1 MASVWQF
8 LGRRLNRSLSEQLEA
23 SLERERLF
31 REDFTASVIHQLRQH
46 MDSTFARERLSR
58 QDFSSHLAAQLREY
72 MDQRLASGSSPRI
85 PLVMSPGARIYTH
98 TLDGH
103 RIFLDPNE
111 PYITF
116 HVLENGEWER
126 PTREAIRNLLAPGGC
141 YLDVGANIGLHVLL
155 ADMVVGVSGKVIA
168 LEPHPISA
176 KLLRDNLEINGMDS
190 RVAAFEAAA
199 AEVDGGARR
208 FELFPEHS
216 SMSGFTIKPERVA
229 ARRALQESVEVP
241 LVSLDALVRRLG
253 VAPDLIKIDVEGF
266 ELQVL
271 RGATEI
277 LSGDHDTAVMIEHA
291 PHLADSLLGDGAA
304 DAVIEMFSQN
314 DFVCFL
320 ILPGGCQAVS
330 DDDMRNAHGDL
341 LFMRRNSPRIA
352 HLSAPG

>member
-1 MASVWQF
+1 
-8 LGRRLNRSLSEQLEA
+8 
-23 SLERERLF
+23 
-31 REDFTASVIHQLRQH
+31 
-46 MDSTFARERLSR
+46 
-58 QDFSSHLAAQLREY
+58 LAAQLREY
-72 MDQRLASGSSPRI
+72 IDQRLPGSSSQGI
-85 PLVMSPGARIYTH
+85 PLVMAPGARIYTH
-98 TLDGH
+98 TSDGH

-126 PTREAIRNLLAPGGC
+126 STRDAIRNLLAPGDC

-155 ADMVVGVSGKVIA
+155 ADMVVGPSGKVIA

-176 KLLRDNLEINGMDS
+176 RLLRDNLEINGMDS
-190 RVAAFEAAA
+190 RVTALEAAA
-199 AEVDGGARR
+199 AEVDGGTRR

-253 VAPDLIKIDVEGF
+253 VTPDLIKIDVEGF

-271 RGATEI
+271 RGASEI
-277 LSGDHDTAVMIEHA
+277 LSGEHDTAVMIEHA
-291 PHLADSLLGDGAA
+291 PHLADSLLGAGAA
-304 DAVIEMFSQN
+304 DAVIEIFLRN

-320 ILPGGCQAVS
+320 VLPGGVQAVS
-330 DDDMRNAHGDL
+330 DDEVRNAHGDL

-352 HLSAPG
+352 HLATPARG